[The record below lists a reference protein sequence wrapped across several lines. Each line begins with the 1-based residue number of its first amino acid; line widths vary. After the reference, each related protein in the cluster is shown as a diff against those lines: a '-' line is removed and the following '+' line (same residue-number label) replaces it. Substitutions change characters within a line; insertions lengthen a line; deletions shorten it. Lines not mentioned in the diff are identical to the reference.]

1 MNFRRRKRRVPLKIV
16 LGASIMISLSA
27 CRDVDVATDAEM
39 KMEVSDGDCG
49 HDVPVAERQIIQAV
63 RSRNRPFRFGGR
75 DYTVTLFRRG
85 DRFFLHSRIEPGYEL
100 GACALKELGK
110 DVVISKPGLVFENDR
125 MTVEYRDSVGK
136 RRKACVPFGDVYGS
150 IHTSEMPPFIPDQ
163 YPESEKYE
171 ACGALKRDEAVIE
184 SCIPTLQELLR
195 RDDAETL
202 SGVMVYPLLAE
213 VDSDLV
219 FVKDRK
225 EFVELYPRIFTPTR
239 KRAILK
245 LKNTDVLCNH
255 EGLWAGSGLWFCI
268 ANNDKPYFY
277 CLFFSYDKVLRRR
290 LANRRSGR
298 R

>member
-16 LGASIMISLSA
+16 LGVSMMTSLSA
-27 CRDVDVATDAEM
+27 CRDVDVATDAYM
-39 KMEVSDGDCG
+39 KMEVIDD
-49 HDVPVAERQIIQAV
+49 DRDQNVLAAEMQIIQAV
-63 RSRNRPFRFGGR
+63 RSRNRPFRFDGR
-75 DYTVTLFRRG
+75 NYTVTLFRRG

-150 IHTSEMPPFIPDQ
+150 IHTSEMPTFIFDR
-163 YPESEKYE
+163 YESSEKYGV
-171 ACGALKRDEAVIE
+171 AGALKKDDAVIE

-202 SGVMVYPLLAE
+202 SGMMVYPLPVHAGCGLT
-213 VDSDLV
+213 

-225 EFVELYPRIFTPTR
+225 EFVELYPGIFTSTR
-239 KRAILK
+239 KREILK
-245 LKNTDVLCNH
+245 LKNTDIFRNYK
-255 EGLWAGSGLWFCI
+255 GLMIDRGLWFFVG
-268 ANNDKPYFY
+268 ADGKPYFR
-277 CLFFSYDKVLRRR
+277 CLFF
-290 LANRRSGR
+290 AIE
-298 R
+298 